1 MTPFLFLSFWKRIY
15 NLCCYFY
22 PKNATLRL
30 FLSFF
35 FPFSFYSLLSSLPQT
50 QIDEKNSMASTS
62 KLMEKQGQELSQQHH
77 QLQPQQALKCPRCD
91 SSNTKFCYYNN
102 YSLSQPR
109 HFCKACKR
117 YWTRGGTLRN
127 VPVGGGCRKNKRVK
141 RPNPAVEGATSVSG
155 ANPNLPSQTQIDISS
170 TSNHINPLF
179 YGLPTNP
186 SEMNLPFTGRFNS
199 RVSSSVDT
207 VSVSGYDLQ
216 PQLNALALGFSSG
229 IMSNEANG
237 FNPAKQIQDVVTSS
251 SLLSRSIFG
260 SSSSTMTSPTMATLL
275 ASNLHQQKF
284 DIKDFRA
291 PNHFQ
296 TLTPFEDLQM
306 SGNFESGIS
315 MKEVKMEQE
324 QSRLN
329 WNMPCQN
336 QIEQIGFSSSDP
348 SIYWNTAT
356 SNTIGAWHDPTNIG
370 SSVTSLI

>member
-1 MTPFLFLSFWKRIY
+1 MGNCEKMVVISPTTNEW
-15 NLCCYFY
+15 
-22 PKNATLRL
+22 
-30 FLSFF
+30 
-35 FPFSFYSLLSSLPQT
+35 PQT

-141 RPNPAVEGATSVSG
+141 RAASAVEGGASASS
-155 ANPNLPSQTQIDISS
+155 ANPNPPSQTQIDISS
-170 TSNHINPLF
+170 NSNHINPLF

-186 SEMNLPFTGRFNS
+186 SGMNLPFPGRFNS
-199 RVSSSVDT
+199 KVSSSVDT
-207 VSVSGYDLQ
+207 VSGYDLQ

-237 FNPAKQIQDVVTSS
+237 FNPTKQIQDVVTSS
-251 SLLSRSIFG
+251 SLLSNYSIF
-260 SSSSTMTSPTMATLL
+260 SASSSTITTSTTMATLL
-275 ASNLHQQKF
+275 ASNFHQQKF
-284 DIKDFRA
+284 SIKDSRA

-296 TLTPFEDLQM
+296 TFEDLQM
-306 SGNFESGIS
+306 SGNSESGIS